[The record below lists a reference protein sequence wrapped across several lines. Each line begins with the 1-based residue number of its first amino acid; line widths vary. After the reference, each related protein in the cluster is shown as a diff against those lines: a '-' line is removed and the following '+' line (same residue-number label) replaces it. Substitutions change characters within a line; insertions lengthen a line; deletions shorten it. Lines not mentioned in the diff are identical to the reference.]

1 MTRVPCAGRFLRRT
15 LLGAAAATSLSACG
29 LLRQSADGREAPAD
43 HAEWPSP
50 SGRYRA
56 GLSRVQGSSSA
67 SVIITAASGERVYTA
82 TRGLSLRM
90 SLTVR
95 WLPDDVLRVESSD
108 IGTWTVAQVKGVLT
122 ETWFGPSA
130 TPS

>member
-1 MTRVPCAGRFLRRT
+1 M
-15 LLGAAAATSLSACG
+15 
-29 LLRQSADGREAPAD
+29 
-43 HAEWPSP
+43 
-50 SGRYRA
+50 
-56 GLSRVQGSSSA
+56 
-67 SVIITAASGERVYTA
+67 YTA